1 MIATA
6 WARWSWLALIG
17 VQLAWFGWW
26 SPSEVLGYWPA
37 LLLATVPL
45 LLPLPWILRLS
56 RSALVVGGMI
66 LLLHFSV
73 AVSEAGVDPVARPLA
88 LLQIALIVFYFL
100 ALPAFGRRRRRDP
113 GDAADR

>member
-1 MIATA
+1 VIPTGF
-6 WARWSWLALIG
+6 ARGCWVALIG

-56 RSALVVGGMI
+56 PAALVVGGMI

-73 AVSEAGVDPVARPLA
+73 AVSEAWADPVVRPLA
-88 LLQIALIVFYFL
+88 LLQIALIVVYFL
-100 ALPAFGRRRRRDP
+100 ALPAFGRRRRSDP
-113 GDAADR
+113 GGGADR